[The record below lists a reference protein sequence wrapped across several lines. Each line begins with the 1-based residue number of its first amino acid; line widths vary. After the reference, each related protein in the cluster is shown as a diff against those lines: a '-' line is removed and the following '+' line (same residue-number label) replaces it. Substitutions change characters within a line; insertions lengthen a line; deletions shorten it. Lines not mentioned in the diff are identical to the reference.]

1 MRTADGR
8 GLFAATGDQ
17 LGGTAAKELKKVC
30 EQNARLKRLLAEAER
45 ETDPLREVAKDA
57 PIDVKC

>member
-45 ETDPLREVAKDA
+45 ETDPLREVAKG
-57 PIDVKC
+57 KF